1 MENDLNLDYEIQIEN
16 LRSDSNEFNNLKNQ
30 IYLDYAANSIYPSSL
45 IKQYYEKL
53 TIHDESS
60 GSWSLFSNP
69 HSHSQSGFYTN
80 LFTQSTRQKILGLF
94 NTNLNE
100 YDVVFVQNAT
110 SGLKL
115 LIESFNFGRF
125 DSSKVSSEPCSKPY
139 FAYLNDN
146 HTSVIGLREIVW
158 SLRSGVD
165 VHFLTENESC
175 EGFFDSKLIENF
187 NNNQQYLNS
196 ALNNLLILPAQSN
209 FNGRRYNLDLI
220 EKIKSKGINS
230 NLNKE
235 SLFLCLD
242 TASYTSTSFLN
253 LKEYKPDFLVVS
265 FYKMFGFPTGIGA
278 LIIRKTDA
286 TKKCLN
292 AKQYFGGGTVS
303 MALID
308 DSQICFKN
316 CTLKQKGQSQIIND
330 NFHEFFEDGTLSYL
344 QVIGLNLAIDKFYQ
358 LTFNRGF
365 SIIEKY
371 VARLTEYCL
380 AKLDSLKHYNN
391 TKLVEIYRKDVSDL
405 KYGPIIAF
413 NLKNSFQK
421 YIGYNLVNSLA
432 QENRIHLRTGC
443 FCNIG
448 ACQFFLNHLKNSDK
462 FLKNF
467 EEHGHKC
474 GDHIDLIDD
483 MPTGAIRIS
492 FGYAST
498 KKDIDIFI
506 NFLEDNF
513 VEKQKES
520 NFGQIGIKC
529 ENLNKQYLKITQVFI
544 YPVKSCRS
552 MKIED
557 SWPLS
562 KGFGLKYDRSF
573 AIIDKN
579 GIVLTQKRCPNLT
592 RLQPYINLSK
602 QELTLSFSK
611 DSLKIDLSKNF
622 DQKVTYVNN
631 LAGYDMGDEV
641 SEWLTRTLKFSESC
655 RLLKIA
661 EDLEKV
667 SFANKSEFLLITE
680 NSIKVLRKFLVE
692 NLEDNIKQKLKAIGL
707 AKIDNFLLKQFRPN
721 IVVLIEESNTRDFS
735 EEYWEEIKIL
745 NKNFKFKTVNNCTR
759 CQMININ
766 QSVDNEI
773 ENLESIDFS
782 ILCNSLLKQV
792 NKYKTNSK
800 FGIYLV
806 HTEID
811 SKPDFGEYLN
821 NFNSEIKICPGDIGE
836 AKMKTKNF

>member
-1 MENDLNLDYEIQIEN
+1 MENDLILNYEAQIEN
-16 LRSDSNEFNNLKNQ
+16 LRSDSTEFSYLKNQ

-53 TIHDESS
+53 TTHEESS
-60 GSWSLFSNP
+60 GAWSLFSNP

-80 LFTQSTRQKILGLF
+80 LFIESTRQKILGLF

-125 DSSKVSSEPCSKPY
+125 DSTKDSSKPRTKPY

-158 SLRSGVD
+158 SLKTGVD
-165 VHFLTENESC
+165 VHYLTENESS
-175 EGFFDSKLIENF
+175 EDIFDSKLIENLDK
-187 NNNQQYLNS
+187 NQTYLNS
-196 ALNNLLILPAQSN
+196 ALNNLLIIPAQSN
-209 FNGRRYNLDLI
+209 FNGRRYKLDLI

-230 NLNKE
+230 HLDKDN
-235 SLFLCLD
+235 LFLCLD

-286 TKKCLN
+286 TKQCLN

-303 MALID
+303 MALIG
-308 DSQICFKN
+308 DSKICFKN
-316 CTLKQKGQSQIIND
+316 CSLKQKGQSEIIND
-330 NFHEFFEDGTLSYL
+330 NFHEFFEDGTISYL
-344 QVIGLNLAIDKFYQ
+344 QVIGLNLAIDKFYH
-358 LTFNRGF
+358 LTLRKGF
-365 SIIEKY
+365 SLIEEY
-371 VARLTEYCL
+371 VARLTEYCFT
-380 AKLDSLKHYNN
+380 KLDSLKHFNG
-391 TKLVEIYRKDVSDL
+391 TKLAEVYRKEGSDL
-405 KYGPIIAF
+405 NYGPIIAF
-413 NLKNSFQK
+413 NLKNSLQK
-421 YIGYNLVNSLA
+421 YIGYNLVNNLA

-448 ACQFFLNHLKNSDK
+448 ACQFFLSHLKNSDK
-462 FLKNF
+462 FMENF

-474 GDHIDLIDD
+474 GDHIDLIDG

-498 KKDIDIFI
+498 KKDIDFFI
-506 NFLEDNF
+506 SFLEDNF
-513 VEKQKES
+513 VEKKELH
-520 NFGQIGIKC
+520 FDQIDEKC
-529 ENLNKQYLKITQVFI
+529 GNLNKQYLKISQVFI

-552 MKIED
+552 MRIED

-573 AIIDKN
+573 VIIDKN

-592 RLQPYINLSK
+592 RLQPRIDLNK
-602 QELTLSFSK
+602 QELILNFSG
-611 DSLKIDLSKNF
+611 DSLKIDFKKKF
-622 DQKVTYVNN
+622 DKKIFYANN

-641 SEWLTRTLKFSESC
+641 SEWLTRTLKLSESC

-667 SFANKSEFLLITE
+667 SFANKAEFLLISE

-692 NLEDNIKQKLKAIGL
+692 NLEEKMKQKVEAMSKG
-707 AKIDNFLLKQFRPN
+707 KIDNFLLKQFRPN
-721 IVVLIEESNTRDFS
+721 IVVSIEENNCKDFS
-735 EEYWEEIKIL
+735 EEFWEEIKIL
-745 NKNFKFKTVNNCTR
+745 NKNFKFQIVNNCTR

-766 QSVDNEI
+766 QSEDNEI
-773 ENLESIDFS
+773 DNLESIDFS

-792 NKYKTNSK
+792 NRYKKNSK

-806 HTEID
+806 HSESD
-811 SKPDFGEYLN
+811 SKNGFEEYRN
-821 NFNSEIKICPGDIGE
+821 NFNNQIKIGPGDIGE
-836 AKMKTKNF
+836 AKLKMNF